1 MTKNHHQLITN
12 HMKKRRTNRMY
23 GLHLYWYRE
32 FDNKWS
38 YIILHKEIIVVE
50 RKDGFR
56 FEYSAIRA
64 GQTSLKAREKI
75 KMEELQQEL
84 DDVNNIIEQFL
95 FGKSVHIG
103 VFRTK
108 EEQEE
113 LDQLCDRRDNLKELL
128 SFPKYVE
135 KDNQND

>member
-1 MTKNHHQLITN
+1 
-12 HMKKRRTNRMY
+12 MY
-23 GLHLYWYRE
+23 GLYLYWYRE
-32 FDNKWS
+32 QDNTWS
-38 YIILHKEIIVVE
+38 YQIKEIMPVQHLDIVE
-50 RKDGFR
+50 KKWGFKY
-56 FEYSAIRA
+56 EYSAIQA
-64 GQTSLKAREKI
+64 GLTSLKEREKI

-84 DDVNNIIEQFL
+84 DDVNNTIEQFL